1 MDLTV
6 HIPDEL
12 VAHLGGE
19 AVREKLERRV
29 LEAFALEELRARRI
43 SEVQLRKMLGLGRI
57 ALDGFLKG
65 HGIFQDYT
73 IEDFEEERRALKELG
88 LKPPCG

>member
-19 AVREKLERRV
+19 AVHRKLERRA
-29 LEAFALEELRARRI
+29 LEGFALEELRASRI
-43 SEVQLRKMLGLGRI
+43 TEVQLRKILDLGRI
-57 ALDGFLKG
+57 ALDGFLEA
-65 HGIFQDYT
+65 HGIYQEYT
-73 IEDFEEERRALKELG
+73 IEDFLEERRALKELG
-88 LKPPCG
+88 F

>member
-6 HIPDEL
+6 RISDEL

-19 AVREKLERRV
+19 AVHDQLERRA
-29 LEAFALEELRARRI
+29 LEAFALEELRAGRI

-65 HGIFQDYT
+65 HGIYQEYT
-73 IEDFEEERRALKELG
+73 LEDFEEERRALKELG
-88 LKPPCG
+88 F

>member
-19 AVREKLERRV
+19 AAHDKLERRA
-29 LEAFALEELRARRI
+29 LEAFALEELRANRI
-43 SEVQLRKMLGLGRI
+43 SEFQLRKMLGLGRI
-57 ALDGFLKG
+57 ELDGFLKG
-65 HGIFQDYT
+65 HGIFQEYT

-88 LKPPCG
+88 F